1 MTQQKLRKGDV
12 AKRYGNV
19 NVRTVD
25 RWLADPTL
33 NFPKP
38 IFVGRAP
45 LWDLAQLTEWEIT
58 RARPGRP
65 QVDSAASAT
74 P

>member
-1 MTQQKLRKGDV
+1 MTQRKLRKAEV
-12 AKRYGNV
+12 AARYGNV

-25 RWLADPTL
+25 RWLLDPAL
-33 NFPKP
+33 AFPRP
-38 IFVGRAP
+38 LYVGKRP
-45 LWDLAQLTEWEIT
+45 LWDLDELTQWEIS

-65 QVDSAASAT
+65 QADSAASAT

>member
-25 RWLADPTL
+25 RWLADPAL
-33 NFPKP
+33 NFPRP

-45 LWDLAQLTEWEIT
+45 LWDLAELTQWEIT

-65 QVDSAASAT
+65 QTTEST
-74 P
+74 ELRP